1 MVSEAWTNR
10 HAQSLTAFA
19 AEHSSSMLAIMSR
32 FVLRAIWLTLC
43 PICHLRPDG
52 LQLFDDGAR
61 LAFLFRGFEVGARLM
76 RLDQVT
82 RDADAFHV
90 RGRADLLEFLVGNAD
105 EDPPAAGPSRPVLL
119 VPAHGAHAPFHVSG
133 RRGRFAV
140 RRRRH
145 RRRRRNHRHGAVR
158 GAVQKPSALGSMP
171 TAMARL
177 GEFRF
182 VRTNRITCY
191 TSFWQRPGKRTFYIC
206 LTSGRSYALHM
217 SSVCCHACRHAW
229 RYAWFTYGSHMFSIR

>member
-10 HAQSLTAFA
+10 RAQSLTAFA
-19 AEHSSSMLAIMSR
+19 AECSSSMLALMSR

-43 PICHLRPDG
+43 PICQISVLMASSF
-52 LQLFDDGAR
+52 FDDGGH
-61 LAFLFRGFEVGARLM
+61 LAFLFRGFEVGARLV

-82 RDADAFHV
+82 RDADAVHV

-140 RRRRH
+140 RPRRR
-145 RRRRRNHRHGAVR
+145 RRRRRNHRHGAVC

-171 TAMARL
+171 TAMAWS
-177 GEFRF
+177 GPFRF

-191 TSFWQRPGKRTFYIC
+191 TIFFGHMTGLVTSHLLGRIPG
-206 LTSGRSYALHM
+206 HM
-217 SSVCCHACRHAW
+217 MSHVTDHVIGFMAVARWLMRHV
-229 RYAWFTYGSHMFSIR
+229 T